1 MLTRRIESAFVRI
14 ARQEERLRI
23 GFWRLDQPAAFL
35 GRTTMTLKMK
45 ALLGSVALAF
55 MATSASAADLACL
68 ITKNN
73 TNPFFVKMKE
83 GAEAAAKEAGLD
95 FQAYAGEKD
104 GDAAP
109 QITAIE
115 NCIAAGAKGILIT
128 PSNDSVGPAL
138 KDARAAG
145 ILVIALDTPLADA
158 EAQDITFATDNFEA
172 GLLIGKWAA
181 ATMGD
186 TSGAKIAMLDINKD
200 NISVDVARD
209 TGFLVGF
216 GIEVPDLTVM
226 GSETDPRVIGH
237 ESSDA
242 NPEGGLRAME
252 TLLAKDPDINVVYTI
267 NEPAAE
273 GAYQALKN
281 AGKEGQAIIVSV
293 DGGCPGVAS
302 VKSGVIGATSQQY
315 PLLMASKGIEAIVAY
330 AKDGTKPTVTEGLSF
345 FNTGVNLVTDKPAE
359 GVPSI
364 DTTKGT
370 ELCWG

>member
-1 MLTRRIESAFVRI
+1 MKL
-14 ARQEERLRI
+14 
-23 GFWRLDQPAAFL
+23 
-35 GRTTMTLKMK
+35 MTK
-45 ALLGSVALAF
+45 ALLGAGALAL
-55 MATSASAADLACL
+55 MSGMASAADLACL

-83 GAEAAAKEAGLD
+83 GAEAAAAAAGLD

-181 ATMGD
+181 ATMGAD
-186 TSGAKIAMLDINKD
+186 AANAKIAMLDINKD
-200 NISVDVARD
+200 NISVDVQRD

-226 GSETDPRVIGH
+226 GSETDPRVVGH

-315 PLLMASKGIEAIVAY
+315 PLKMASLGIEAIAAY

-345 FNTGVNLVTDKPAE
+345 YNTGVNLVTDKPAE

-364 DTTKGT
+364 DTTEGT
-370 ELCWG
+370 NLCWG

>member
-1 MLTRRIESAFVRI
+1 MKFKA
-14 ARQEERLRI
+14 
-23 GFWRLDQPAAFL
+23 
-35 GRTTMTLKMK
+35 K
-45 ALLGSVALAF
+45 ALAGAATLALL
-55 MATSASAADLACL
+55 SAAPVMAQDVAACL
-68 ITKNN
+68 ITKTD
-73 TNPFFVKMKE
+73 TNPVFVKMKE
-83 GAEAAAKEAGLD
+83 GAEAAATAAGLD

-115 NCIAAGAKGILIT
+115 NCVAAGAKGILIT
-128 PSNDSVGPAL
+128 ASNDSVAPAL

-145 ILVIALDTPLADA
+145 ILVIALDTPIADP
-158 EAQDITFATDNFEA
+158 EAQDMTFATDNFEA
-172 GLLIGKWAA
+172 GILIGKWAA
-181 ATMGD
+181 ATLGAEAAN
-186 TSGAKIAMLDINKD
+186 AKIAMLNINKD
-200 NISVDVARD
+200 NISVDVQRN
-209 TGFLVGF
+209 TGFLTGF
-216 GIEVPDLTVM
+216 GITVPDLTVM
-226 GSETDPRVIGH
+226 DSEDDPRVIGH

-302 VKSGVIGATSQQY
+302 VQSGVIGATSQQY
-315 PLLMASKGIEAIVAY
+315 PLLMASKGIEAIAAF
-330 AKDGTKPTVTEGLSF
+330 AKDGTKPAASDGLTF

-359 GVPSI
+359 GVTSI
-364 DTTKGT
+364 DSTKGT

>member
-1 MLTRRIESAFVRI
+1 MKLK
-14 ARQEERLRI
+14 
-23 GFWRLDQPAAFL
+23 
-35 GRTTMTLKMK
+35 TT
-45 ALLGSVALAF
+45 ALLGAAALAL
-55 MATSASAADLACL
+55 MAGSASAGDLACL

-83 GAEAAAKEAGLD
+83 GAEAAAAAAGLD

-115 NCIAAGAKGILIT
+115 NCVAAGAKGILIT
-128 PSNDSVGPAL
+128 ASNDSVGPAL
-138 KDARAAG
+138 KEARAAG

-158 EAQDITFATDNFEA
+158 EAQDMTFATDNFEA
-172 GLLIGKWAA
+172 GLRIGKWAA
-181 ATMGD
+181 AQLGAEAAN
-186 TSGAKIAMLDINKD
+186 AKIAMLDINKD

-226 GSETDPRVIGH
+226 GSETDARVVGH

-252 TLLAKDPDINVVYTI
+252 TLLAKEPGINVVYTI

-273 GAYQALKN
+273 GAYQALKA
-281 AGKEGQAIIVSV
+281 AGKEGQALIVSV
-293 DGGCPGVAS
+293 DGGCPGIAS

-315 PLLMASKGIEAIVAY
+315 PLLMASKGIEAIA
-330 AKDGTKPTVTEGLSF
+330 AFGKDGTKPVASEGLSF

-359 GVPSI
+359 GVESI
-364 DTTKGT
+364 DSTKGT

>member
-1 MLTRRIESAFVRI
+1 MKLK
-14 ARQEERLRI
+14 
-23 GFWRLDQPAAFL
+23 
-35 GRTTMTLKMK
+35 TT
-45 ALLGSVALAF
+45 ALLGAAALAL
-55 MATSASAADLACL
+55 MAGSASAADLACL

-83 GAEAAAKEAGLD
+83 GAEAAAAAAGLD

-115 NCIAAGAKGILIT
+115 NCVAAGAKGILIT
-128 PSNDSVGPAL
+128 ASNDSVGPAL
-138 KDARAAG
+138 KEARAAG

-158 EAQDITFATDNFEA
+158 EAQDMTFATDNFEA
-172 GLLIGKWAA
+172 GLRIGKWAA
-181 ATMGD
+181 AQLGAEAAN
-186 TSGAKIAMLDINKD
+186 AKIAMLDINKD

-226 GSETDPRVIGH
+226 GSETDARVVGH

-252 TLLAKDPDINVVYTI
+252 TLLAKEPGINVVYTI

-273 GAYQALKN
+273 GAYQALKA
-281 AGKEGQAIIVSV
+281 AGKEGQALIVSV
-293 DGGCPGVAS
+293 DGGCPGIAS

-315 PLLMASKGIEAIVAY
+315 PLLMASKGIEAIA
-330 AKDGTKPTVTEGLSF
+330 AFGKDGTKPVASEGLSF

-359 GVPSI
+359 GVESI
-364 DTTKGT
+364 DSTKGT